1 METQMSNNEGS
12 GLGVDAGRYGQ
23 PSRREVVIAA
33 AMAPIMVGVGQ
44 LGGIASEIWSQAASS
59 SPSRSLTS
67 SLALLGASLL
77 MVELSR
83 RARLRPRDHST
94 HQIRCQAANFL
105 IGVVSV
111 MTRPCPVAL

>member
-67 SLALLGASLL
+67 SLA
-77 MVELSR
+77 
-83 RARLRPRDHST
+83 
-94 HQIRCQAANFL
+94 
-105 IGVVSV
+105 
-111 MTRPCPVAL
+111 RPCSWSNFRGEQDSGRVIIQRTKSDAKPPIF